1 MSELYEY
8 VLLSVVLGWLFSRL
22 AGLFAAPRSAALAG
36 GALGGLAM
44 LGQYA
49 APEMAGFSAL
59 FSPVSLGIAL
69 LAGADLARPF
79 GLCARRWPALELAAL
94 LALYVAYVYASVG
107 EAAPDP
113 YALGY
118 AGVGPAAVAMALAGW
133 AFWRRDALLALTVAG
148 AQLSWLLGLGSE
160 NFFDHLASAL
170 LVPAAL
176 IGLARRL
183 RRV

>member
-1 MSELYEY
+1 MSEIYEY
-8 VLLSVVLGWLFSRL
+8 VLLSAVLAWLFSRL
-22 AGLFAAPRSAALAG
+22 AGLFAAPRAAALAG
-36 GALGGLAM
+36 AVLGGLAM
-44 LGQYA
+44 LGQFL
-49 APEMAGFSAL
+49 APGLAGFSAL

-69 LAGADLARPF
+69 IAAADLARPF
-79 GLCARRWPALELAAL
+79 GLRTRRWPAAELLAL

-118 AGVGPAAVAMALAGW
+118 AGAGPAVVALALAGW
-133 AFWRRDALLALTVAG
+133 AWWRRDMVLALAVVG
-148 AQLSWLLGLGSE
+148 AQIGWLAGVGSE
-160 NFFDHLASAL
+160 NFLDHLASAL

-183 RRV
+183 RGR

>member
-8 VLLSVVLGWLFSRL
+8 ILLGAVLAWLFSRL
-22 AGLFAAPRSAALAG
+22 AGLFAGPRAAALAG

-44 LGQYA
+44 AGQYLVPA
-49 APEMAGFSAL
+49 VAGFSAL

-69 LAGADLARPF
+69 VAGADLARPF
-79 GLCARRWPALELAAL
+79 GLPPRRWPAAELLAL
-94 LALYVAYVYASVG
+94 LALYVAYVYASIG

-118 AGVGPAAVAMALAGW
+118 AGPGPAVVALALAGW
-133 AFWRRDALLALTVAG
+133 AFWRRDMLLALTVVG
-148 AQLSWLLGLGSE
+148 AQLSWLSGVGSE
-160 NFFDHLASAL
+160 NFLDHLASAL

-176 IGLARRL
+176 IGLVRRL
-183 RRV
+183 RGK